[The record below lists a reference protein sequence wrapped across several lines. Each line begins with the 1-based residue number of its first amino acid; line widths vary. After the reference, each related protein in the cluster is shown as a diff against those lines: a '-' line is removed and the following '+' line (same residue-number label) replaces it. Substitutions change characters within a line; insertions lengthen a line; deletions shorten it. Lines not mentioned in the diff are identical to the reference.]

1 MKQDIIL
8 CGVGGQGIISI
19 ANVIDNAAMKDGLN
33 FKQAEVHGMS
43 QRGGAVQSNLRLSD
57 GKIWSDI
64 IPRGGADIVLSV
76 EPLEALRYL
85 NFLKPDGAVVTGAT
99 PFKNIGDYPDIE
111 AVLAELRKIGKNV
124 IIDAEK
130 AAREAGNV
138 RAQNM
143 VLLGAASRY
152 LALKEESLRASIEL
166 LFGNKGPAVIEVNL
180 KAFDM
185 GKSAAS

>member
-19 ANVIDNAAMKDGLN
+19 ATAIDNAAMMDGLN

-57 GKIWSDI
+57 ERIWSDI

-85 NFLKPDGAVVTGAT
+85 EFLKPDGAVVTGSS
-99 PFKNIGDYPDIE
+99 PFKNIGDYPEIE
-111 AVLAELRKIGKNV
+111 AVMAELKKIGKVV
-124 IIDAEK
+124 IVDAEK
-130 AAREAGNV
+130 MAREAGNV

-143 VLLGAASRY
+143 VLLGAVSKY
-152 LALKEESLRASIEL
+152 LAIREESLRTAISQLFAS
-166 LFGNKGPAVIEVNL
+166 KGPAVTELNL
-180 KAFDM
+180 KAFEM
-185 GKSAAS
+185 GKSAAQ